1 MPAPRNSPPSPET
14 VAFVR
19 RRYAAG
25 APVRDIL
32 EESALSLG
40 AMYQCIDG
48 LHDDGSGLPLAPLPR
63 RTLIARRR
71 PPLRHVRANLVARLW
86 RAAEIQVNEIEARL
100 KRDDLAADER
110 EGDAR
115 VFAIMVRTM
124 RELKALDADAEPPPQ
139 PQAVSTSED
148 DDDPVPR
155 DIDEFRR
162 RLAEKIDQ
170 LTAAHSAGA
179 ADDAAP

>member
-1 MPAPRNSPPSPET
+1 MPARANTPPSPEI

-32 EESALSLG
+32 EESGLSLG

-48 LHDDGSGLPLAPLPR
+48 VHDDGSGLPLAPLPR
-63 RTLIARRR
+63 RTLISRRR
-71 PPLRHVRANLVARLW
+71 APLRHVRANLVGRLW
-86 RAAEIQVNEIEARL
+86 RTAERQVEEIEKRLARE
-100 KRDDLAADER
+100 DLAADDR

-115 VFAIMVRTM
+115 VLSVLVRTM
-124 RELKALDADAEPPPQ
+124 RELTALDADAKPPAQ
-139 PQAVSTSED
+139 PKAAAASE

-155 DIDEFRR
+155 DIEEFRR

-170 LTAAHSAGA
+170 LAA
-179 ADDAAP
+179 ADAAAADREVAP